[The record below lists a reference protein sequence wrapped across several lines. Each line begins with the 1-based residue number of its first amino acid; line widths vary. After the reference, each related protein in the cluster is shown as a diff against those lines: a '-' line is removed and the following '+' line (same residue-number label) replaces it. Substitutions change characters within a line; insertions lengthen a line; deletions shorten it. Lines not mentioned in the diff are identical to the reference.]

1 MVLGNQTRTQHYIA
15 LSISQPGAQSSHAR
29 PPVPV
34 TLADSNGDSNSS
46 DHRPPAATGRIAGM
60 EVASL
65 ILGIIGTVT
74 GIGALAW
81 QVVTWTRSGPVV
93 TLIARRRGRYEAEVI
108 ARNSGRGPVSV
119 ESLGVI
125 VNGHFW
131 QSACSHSHLTDLR
144 DGHRT

>member
-1 MVLGNQTRTQHYIA
+1 
-15 LSISQPGAQSSHAR
+15 
-29 PPVPV
+29 
-34 TLADSNGDSNSS
+34 
-46 DHRPPAATGRIAGM
+46 M

-93 TLIARRRGRYEAEVI
+93 TLIARRSGRYEAEVI

-125 VNGHFW
+125 VDSRRRGPATLAPESDEIHCRLEAGDSAFWLVDARAEVTAPTRSKRASSSLGFFLSLGNG
-131 QSACSHSHLTDLR
+131 
-144 DGHRT
+144 RTIISNELEVPETWTRPASG

>member
-1 MVLGNQTRTQHYIA
+1 
-15 LSISQPGAQSSHAR
+15 
-29 PPVPV
+29 
-34 TLADSNGDSNSS
+34 
-46 DHRPPAATGRIAGM
+46 M

-93 TLIARRRGRYEAEVI
+93 TLITHRRGRYEAEVI

-119 ESLGVI
+119 ESLGVT
-125 VNGHFW
+125 VDGRRRARRPW
-131 QSACSHSHLTDLR
+131 VGSLTR
-144 DGHRT
+144 CIAA